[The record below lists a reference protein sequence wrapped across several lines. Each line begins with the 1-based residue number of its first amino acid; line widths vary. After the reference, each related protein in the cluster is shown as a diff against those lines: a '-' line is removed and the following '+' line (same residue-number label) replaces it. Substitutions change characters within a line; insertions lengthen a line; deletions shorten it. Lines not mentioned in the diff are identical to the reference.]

1 MFNFIPTLFLA
12 TSVAALVPQ
21 VHPDVIRRTDAQAI
35 TVRDANTL
43 CGRKLELQCCNKQ
56 VDKNTTD
63 TTTSKNPG
71 LLSGLL
77 SDLGILDGEI
87 DLFDQCSKLSVTA
100 LIGVDDI
107 LGSQCD
113 QNIACCDTTAPQQF

>member
-1 MFNFIPTLFLA
+1 MFNFIPTLFLT

-21 VHPDVIRRTDAQAI
+21 VHPDLIRRTDAQAI
-35 TVRDANTL
+35 TVRDGNDL
-43 CGRKLELQCCNKQ
+43 CGRKLELQCCN
-56 VDKNTTD
+56 N
-63 TTTSKNPG
+63 
-71 LLSGLL
+71 GLL
-77 SDLGILDGEI
+77 SDLSILDGEI

-113 QNIACCDTTAPQQF
+113 QNIACCDTTAPQQTALINIGLPCIALGSLL

>member
-1 MFNFIPTLFLA
+1 MFNFIPTLFLT

-21 VHPDVIRRTDAQAI
+21 VHPDLIRRTDAQAI
-35 TVRDANTL
+35 TVRDGNDL
-43 CGRKLELQCCNKQ
+43 CGRKLELQCCNNTD
-56 VDKNTTD
+56 DK
-63 TTTSKNPG
+63 TSKNPS

-77 SDLGILDGEI
+77 SDLSILDGEI

-113 QNIACCDTTAPQQF
+113 QNIACCDTTAPQQNRPL